1 MTGELT
7 VVETGQLVAEANAIF
22 ITVDREVLV
31 NSMRDTQPE
40 R

>member
-1 MTGELT
+1 MTGELI

-31 NSMRDTQPE
+31 NSMRDTHPE